1 MYFEDHEQERHFN
14 ALWEAVRIEREVRFS
29 LFTFG
34 DTDLPYF
41 LVTPADNE
49 NNTVAVRQGQ
59 VTISRAKILT
69 PDNMQPEFRNFF
81 ENSDE
86 LGAVEF
92 LMSRTAAF
100 SNLKLSNH
108 QGSERIVTDTVDEAV
123 DQLNRRL
130 DHEEEEHTAI
140 LSAPA
145 GMAGFALF
153 KYASQRVMNSA
164 QDNLQELRER
174 GFLP

>member
-1 MYFEDHEQERHFN
+1 MFEDHERERFFQK
-14 ALWEAVRIEREVRFS
+14 LWESVRIEREVRFS

-34 DTDLPYF
+34 DSDLPYF
-41 LVTPADNE
+41 LVMPADGE
-49 NNTVAVRQGQ
+49 NRTVSVRQGQ

-69 PDNMQPEFRNFF
+69 PDNVQPEFHNFF
-81 ENSDE
+81 ESSDE
-86 LGAVEF
+86 FGAAEF

-108 QGSERIVTDTVDEAV
+108 QGSERIITDTVAEAV
-123 DQLNRRL
+123 DQLNHRL
-130 DHEEEEHTAI
+130 DGEEEEHTAI
-140 LSAPA
+140 LSAPP
-145 GMAGFALF
+145 GLAGFALF
-153 KYASQRVMNSA
+153 KYASQRVMSSA

>member
-1 MYFEDHEQERHFN
+1 MFEDHERERFFQQ
-14 ALWEAVRIEREVRFS
+14 LWESVQIERGVSYS

-34 DTDLPYF
+34 DSEWPYF
-41 LVTPADNE
+41 LVTPADSE
-49 NNTVAVRQGQ
+49 NKTVAVRQGQ
-59 VTISRAKILT
+59 VTISRAQSMT
-69 PDNMQPEFRNFF
+69 TDNMRPEFQNFF

-86 LGAVEF
+86 FGAAEF

-108 QGSERIVTDTVDEAV
+108 QGSERIVTDTIQEAV
-123 DQLNRRL
+123 DQLNNRL
-130 DHEEEEHTAI
+130 DSEEEEHTAI

-153 KYASQRVMNSA
+153 KYASQRVMSSA

>member
-1 MYFEDHEQERHFN
+1 MFEDFERERFYHQ
-14 ALWEAVRIEREVRFS
+14 LWESVRIERGVSYS

-34 DTDLPYF
+34 DSKLPYF

-59 VTISRAKILT
+59 VTISRATILT
-69 PDNMQPEFRNFF
+69 PDSARPEFQNFF

-86 LGAVEF
+86 FGAAEF

-108 QGSERIVTDTVDEAV
+108 QGSERIVTDTIAEAV
-123 DQLNRRL
+123 DSLNSRL
-130 DHEEEEHTAI
+130 DNEEEEHTAI
-140 LSAPA
+140 LSAPP
-145 GMAGFALF
+145 GLAGFALF
-153 KYASQRVMNSA
+153 KYASQRVMSSA

>member
-1 MYFEDHEQERHFN
+1 MFEDQERERFFHE
-14 ALWEAVRIEREVRFS
+14 LWESVRIERGVRFS

-34 DTDLPYF
+34 DSDLPYF

-49 NNTVAVRQGQ
+49 NRTVAVRQGQ
-59 VTISRAKILT
+59 VQISRAKILT
-69 PDNMQPEFRNFF
+69 PDNMHPEFQNFF

-86 LGAVEF
+86 FGAAQF

-100 SNLKLSNH
+100 SNMKLSNH
-108 QGSERIVTDTVDEAV
+108 QGSERIVTDTVAEAV
-123 DQLNRRL
+123 DQLNAQL
-130 DHEEEEHTAI
+130 DCEEEEHTAI

-153 KYASQRVMNSA
+153 KYASQRVMSSA
-164 QDNLQELRER
+164 QDNLTELREH

>member
-1 MYFEDHEQERHFN
+1 
-14 ALWEAVRIEREVRFS
+14 
-29 LFTFG
+29 
-34 DTDLPYF
+34 
-41 LVTPADNE
+41 
-49 NNTVAVRQGQ
+49 VAVRQGQ

-69 PDNMQPEFRNFF
+69 PDNIHPEFQNFF

-86 LGAVEF
+86 FGAAEF
-92 LMSRTAAF
+92 MMSRTAAF
-100 SNLKLSNH
+100 SNLKISNR
-108 QGSERIVTDTVDEAV
+108 QGSERIVTDTIAEAV

-130 DHEEEEHTAI
+130 DGDEEEHTAI
-140 LSAPA
+140 LSAPS

-153 KYASQRVMNSA
+153 KYASQRVMSSA

>member
-1 MYFEDHEQERHFN
+1 MFEDYERERAFHE
-14 ALWEAVRIEREVRFS
+14 LWESVRIEREVTYS

-34 DTDLPYF
+34 DSQLPYF

-49 NNTVAVRQGQ
+49 SGTIAVRQGE

-69 PDNMQPEFRNFF
+69 PDNMHPEFQNFF

-86 LGAVEF
+86 FGAAEF

-108 QGSERIVTDTVDEAV
+108 QGSERIVTDTIAEAV

-130 DHEEEEHTAI
+130 DNDEEEHTAI

-145 GMAGFALF
+145 GLAGFALF
-153 KYASQRVMNSA
+153 KYASQRVMSSA

>member
-1 MYFEDHEQERHFN
+1 MFEDQERQRFFQE
-14 ALWEAVRIEREVRFS
+14 LWESVRIEREVAFS

-34 DTDLPYF
+34 DSDLPYF
-41 LVTPADNE
+41 LVTPADSE
-49 NNTVAVRQGQ
+49 SKTVAVRQGQ

-69 PDNMQPEFRNFF
+69 PDNIHPEFQNFF

-86 LGAVEF
+86 FGAAEF
-92 LMSRTAAF
+92 MMSRTAAF
-100 SNLKLSNH
+100 SNLKISNR
-108 QGSERIVTDTVDEAV
+108 QGSERIVTDTIAEAV

-130 DHEEEEHTAI
+130 DGDEEEHTAI
-140 LSAPA
+140 LSAPS

-153 KYASQRVMNSA
+153 KYASQRVMSSA

>member
-1 MYFEDHEQERHFN
+1 MFEDQERERFFHE
-14 ALWEAVRIEREVRFS
+14 LWESVRIERGVRFS

-34 DTDLPYF
+34 DSDLPYF

-49 NNTVAVRQGQ
+49 NRTVAVRQGQ
-59 VTISRAKILT
+59 VQISRAKILT
-69 PDNMQPEFRNFF
+69 PDNIHPEFQNFF

-86 LGAVEF
+86 FGAAQF

-100 SNLKLSNH
+100 SNMKLSNH
-108 QGSERIVTDTVDEAV
+108 QGSERIVTDTVAEAV
-123 DQLNRRL
+123 DQLNAQL
-130 DHEEEEHTAI
+130 DREEEEHTAI

-153 KYASQRVMNSA
+153 KYASQRVMSSA
-164 QDNLQELRER
+164 QDNLTELREH

>member
-1 MYFEDHEQERHFN
+1 MFEDYERERYFHE
-14 ALWEAVRIEREVRFS
+14 LWESVRIEREVRFS

-34 DTDLPYF
+34 DSQLPYF
-41 LVTPADNE
+41 LVTPADND
-49 NNTVAVRQGQ
+49 NGTVAVRQGE
-59 VTISRAKILT
+59 VTVSRARILT
-69 PDNMQPEFRNFF
+69 PDSMHPEFQNFF

-86 LGAVEF
+86 FGAAEF

-108 QGSERIVTDTVDEAV
+108 QGSERIVTDTVAEAV

-130 DHEEEEHTAI
+130 DSEEEEHTAI
-140 LSAPA
+140 LSAPT
-145 GMAGFALF
+145 GLAGFALF
-153 KYASQRVMNSA
+153 KYASQRVMSSA

>member
-1 MYFEDHEQERHFN
+1 MFEDHERERFFQQ
-14 ALWEAVRIEREVRFS
+14 LWESVQIERGVSYS

-34 DTDLPYF
+34 DSELPYF
-41 LVTPADNE
+41 LVTPADGE
-49 NNTVAVRQGQ
+49 NKTVAVRQGQ
-59 VTISRAKILT
+59 VTISRAQIMT
-69 PDNMQPEFRNFF
+69 PDNMRPEFQNFF

-86 LGAVEF
+86 FGAAEF

-108 QGSERIVTDTVDEAV
+108 QGSERIVTDTIQEAV
-123 DQLNRRL
+123 DQLNNRL
-130 DHEEEEHTAI
+130 DSEEEEHTAI

-153 KYASQRVMNSA
+153 KYASQRVMSSA